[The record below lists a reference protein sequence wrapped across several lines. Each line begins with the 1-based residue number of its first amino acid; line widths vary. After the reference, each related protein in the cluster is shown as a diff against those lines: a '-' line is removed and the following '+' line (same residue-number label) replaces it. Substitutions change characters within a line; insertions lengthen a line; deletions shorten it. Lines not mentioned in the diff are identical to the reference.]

1 MSGGFLLDKL
11 KKSPRRTK
19 SVRRPP
25 FSKGAFSGQD
35 TGRFLV
41 KKILFIITIL
51 FSMQTEAADLIEVF
65 RQALTSDPTF
75 QQAISQRLSTREG
88 VPINLAGLL
97 PTISAGL
104 AAPNYNKFASSG
116 PASGNVSG
124 TQRGYDLNLNL
135 TQTVFDF
142 GKFAG
147 LASARALAKGADA
160 TLSAATQNLMI
171 RVAQAYFNVLKD
183 QDNLVY
189 IRSTRTAYAKQLN
202 QITQQ
207 YRVGLKTITDVY
219 TARASYETSV
229 ANYIAADAQL
239 ATDKE
244 NLRAITGEL
253 YPSLA
258 RLRDDFPLVT
268 PEPADINE
276 WVTLAGKQNW
286 SVKSSQYQ
294 AESNRDIIKQQFA
307 GHLPSVNVQAGYQN
321 DYFAASGN
329 TIFQTNGSSQTHT
342 STASVNFNFPIL
354 AGGLVVAQTD
364 QAKYNY
370 QVALQQLEFQLR
382 STLTQTRQSYLNV
395 VAGISKIAADK
406 QSITSNISSLEGMQ
420 AGYRVG
426 TEILVN
432 VLNQQ
437 ENVFEAEQQY
447 AADRYAYVNNLLA
460 LKQAAGTL
468 NEDDLAAINRWL
480 SNDAKMYG
488 QIIDNE
494 EYQPPKKMKRHKN

>member
-1 MSGGFLLDKL
+1 MKKQLLL
-11 KKSPRRTK
+11 M
-19 SVRRPP
+19 
-25 FSKGAFSGQD
+25 
-35 TGRFLV
+35 
-41 KKILFIITIL
+41 IITL
-51 FSMQTEAADLIEVF
+51 GMYANAFASADLLQVF
-65 RQALTSDPTF
+65 RQALGSDPTY

-97 PTISAGL
+97 PNLSAGL
-104 AAPNYNKFASSG
+104 AAPNYTKYSSSG
-116 PASGNVSG
+116 PASGYLSG
-124 TQRGYDLNLNL
+124 TQRGYNLNLNL

-147 LASARALAKGADA
+147 LASARALARGADA
-160 TLSAATQNLMI
+160 TLSAATQSLMI

-189 IRSTRTAYAKQLN
+189 IKSTRTAYAKQLD

-229 ANYIAADAQL
+229 AGYIAADAQL

-253 YPSLA
+253 YPSLQ
-258 RLRDDFPLVT
+258 RLRDDFPLIT
-268 PEPADINE
+268 PQPANIDE
-276 WVTLAGKQNW
+276 WVTTAGKQNW
-286 SVKSSQYQ
+286 SVKASQYQ
-294 AESNRDIIKQQFA
+294 AESFRDIIKQQFA
-307 GHLPSVNVQAGYQN
+307 GHLPSVNVQAGYQDN
-321 DYFAASGN
+321 YFAASGN
-329 TIFQTNGSSQTHT
+329 TMYQTNGSSQTHT
-342 STASVNFNFPIL
+342 STASLNFNIPIF

-370 QVALQQLEFQLR
+370 EVSLQQLEFQLR
-382 STLTQTRQSYLNV
+382 KTLTQTRQSYLNV

-406 QSITSNISSLEGMQ
+406 QSIQSNISSLEGMQ
-420 AGYRVG
+420 AGYKVG

-437 ENVFEAEQQY
+437 ENVFQAEQQY

-468 NEDDLAAINRWL
+468 SEEDLIAINAWL
-480 SNDAKMYG
+480 SDNTAMYG
-488 QIIDNE
+488 QIVDDAK
-494 EYQPPKKMKRHKN
+494 YQTLKRKYRE

>member
-1 MSGGFLLDKL
+1 MKKLLL
-11 KKSPRRTK
+11 IAITLC
-19 SVRRPP
+19 VCVN
-25 FSKGAFSGQD
+25 AFAS
-35 TGRFLV
+35 
-41 KKILFIITIL
+41 
-51 FSMQTEAADLIEVF
+51 ADLLQVF
-65 RQALTSDPTF
+65 RQALVSDPTF

-88 VPINLAGLL
+88 VPIDVAGLL
-97 PTISAGL
+97 PDITASL
-104 AAPNYNKFASSG
+104 AAPNYTKYASSG
-116 PASGNVSG
+116 PASGNLSG

-142 GKFAG
+142 GKFSG
-147 LASARALAKGADA
+147 LASARALARGADA
-160 TLSAATQNLMI
+160 TLSAAAQNLMI

-183 QDNLVY
+183 KDNLVY
-189 IRSTRTAYAKQLN
+189 IKSTRTAYAKQLD

-229 ANYIAADAQL
+229 AGCIAAEAQL

-253 YPSLA
+253 YPDLQ
-258 RLRDDFPLVT
+258 RLRDDFPLIT
-268 PEPADINE
+268 PQPANIDE
-276 WVTLAGKQNW
+276 WVTTAGKQNW
-286 SVKSSQYQ
+286 SVKAAQEQ
-294 AESNRDIIKQQFA
+294 AESFRDIIKQQFA
-307 GHLPSVNVQAGYQN
+307 GHLPSVNVQAGYQDN
-321 DYFAASGN
+321 YFAASGN

-342 STASVNFNFPIL
+342 STASLNFNFPIF
-354 AGGLVVAQTD
+354 AGGLVVAETD

-370 QVALQQLEFQLR
+370 EVSLQQLEFQLR

-406 QSITSNISSLEGMQ
+406 ESIKSNISSLEGMQ
-420 AGYRVG
+420 AAYKVG

-437 ENVFEAEQQY
+437 ENVFQAEQQY
-447 AADRYAYVNNLLA
+447 AADRYAYVNNLLN

-468 NEDDLAAINRWL
+468 SEEDLAAINTWL
-480 SNDAKMYG
+480 SDHAEMYG
-488 QIIDNE
+488 QIMDDSH
-494 EYQPPKKMKRHKN
+494 YQRKH

>member
-1 MSGGFLLDKL
+1 MKKLLL
-11 KKSPRRTK
+11 TIII
-19 SVRRPP
+19 
-25 FSKGAFSGQD
+25 FSLCCKAFAS
-35 TGRFLV
+35 T
-41 KKILFIITIL
+41 
-51 FSMQTEAADLIEVF
+51 DLLQVF
-65 RQALTSDPTF
+65 RQALVSDPTY

-88 VPINLAGLL
+88 VPINIAGLL
-97 PTISAGL
+97 PGITASL
-104 AAPNYNKFASSG
+104 AAPNYLKYASSG
-116 PASGNVSG
+116 PASGQLSG
-124 TQRGYDLNLNL
+124 TQRGYNMNLSL

-147 LASARALAKGADA
+147 LASANALAKGADA

-171 RVAQAYFNVLKD
+171 RVSGAYFNILKD
-183 QDNLVY
+183 QDNLIY
-189 IRSTRTAYAKQLN
+189 IQSTKTAYAKQLD

-229 ANYIAADAQL
+229 ANTIAAEAQL

-244 NLRAITGEL
+244 NLRAITGQL
-253 YPSLA
+253 YPALL
-258 RLRDDFPLVT
+258 RLRDDFPLIT
-268 PEPADINE
+268 PQPANIED
-276 WVTLAGKQNW
+276 WVTTAGKQNW
-286 SVKSSQYQ
+286 SVKSAQYQ
-294 AESNRDIIKQQFA
+294 AESYRDIIKQQFA
-307 GHLPSVNVQAGYQN
+307 GHLPSVNIQAGYEA

-329 TIFQTNGSSQTHT
+329 TIFQTNGASNTHT
-342 STASVNFNFPIL
+342 STASLNFNIPIFE
-354 AGGLVVAQTD
+354 GGLVVAETD

-370 QVALQQLEFQLR
+370 QTALQQLEFQLR
-382 STLTQTRQSYLNV
+382 STLTQTRQNYLNV

-406 QSITSNISSLEGMQ
+406 QSIKSNISSLSGMQ

-437 ENVFEAEQQY
+437 QNVFEAQEQY

-468 NEDDLAAINRWL
+468 SEADLAAINMWL
-480 SNDAKMYG
+480 SDNAKMYG
-488 QIIDNE
+488 N
-494 EYQPPKKMKRHKN
+494 

>member
-1 MSGGFLLDKL
+1 M
-11 KKSPRRTK
+11 
-19 SVRRPP
+19 
-25 FSKGAFSGQD
+25 
-35 TGRFLV
+35 
-41 KKILFIITIL
+41 KKILLIFIMAL
-51 FSMQTEAADLIEVF
+51 SMSVDAFASADLLAVF
-65 RQALTSDPTF
+65 RQALGSDPTY

-88 VPINLAGLL
+88 VPINVAGLL
-97 PTISAGL
+97 PTITAGV
-104 AAPNYNKFASSG
+104 AVPNYTKYASSG
-116 PASGNVSG
+116 PASGHLSG
-124 TQRGYDLNLNL
+124 TQRGYDINLNL

-189 IRSTRTAYAKQLN
+189 IQSTKAAYANQLN
-202 QITQQ
+202 QITLQ

-244 NLRAITGEL
+244 NLRAITGVL

-258 RLRDDFPLVT
+258 RLRDDFPLIT
-268 PEPADINE
+268 PQPANIDE
-276 WVTLAGKQNW
+276 WVTTAGKQNW
-286 SVKSSQYQ
+286 SVKASQEQ
-294 AESNRDIIKQQFA
+294 AASYRDIIKQQFA
-307 GHLPSVNVQAGYQN
+307 GHLPSVDVQAGYQDN
-321 DYFAASGN
+321 YFAASGN
-329 TIFQTNGSSQTHT
+329 TFFQTNGASQTHT
-342 STASVNFNFPIL
+342 STASLNFNIPIF
-354 AGGLVVAQTD
+354 AGGLVTAQTE

-370 QVALQQLEFQLR
+370 QTALQQLEFQLR

-395 VAGISKIAADK
+395 VAGISKITADK
-406 QSITSNISSLEGMQ
+406 QSIKSNISSLEGME

-426 TEILVN
+426 TEILFN

-437 ENVFEAEQQY
+437 QNVFEAQQQY

-468 NEDDLAAINRWL
+468 CEEDLVAINTWL
-480 SNDAKMYG
+480 SDDAEMYG
-488 QIIDNE
+488 QITNDQK
-494 EYQPPKKMKRHKN
+494 YQAPKIKLKKNSQKQ